1 MNAAMKAPEEYMLR
15 IEERMQ
21 SLADELGLTIAER
34 RDVFARASWVAQ
46 RLRDEA
52 HEGCLA
58 LEALQS
64 ATRKRSQ
71 P

>member
-1 MNAAMKAPEEYMLR
+1 MKAPEEYMMR
-15 IEERMQ
+15 IEERLN

-34 RDVFARASWVAQ
+34 RDVFARVTWLAQ

-58 LEALQS
+58 LDALNS
-64 ATRKRSQ
+64 AVKRRAT
-71 P
+71 